1 MLWRLALF
9 LSPFLVATVFALVYR
24 STQVELL
31 GIPPARTWG
40 DLSGAFTGAAAFF
53 SALAVIGVLFTL
65 RRHAVDSEKQAD
77 NFNTT
82 LKTNSDAIDALKAA
96 ADALASQVEII
107 TKTAD
112 AANEQAQIAS
122 EQLNLNMSRQRLARI
137 DRLMERFLFAD
148 PPQPQGIA
156 ELDLCSN
163 IAQGEVRSK
172 LPRNWL
178 ISLQLLVQE
187 IVTLETEQTAPPQI
201 KAAAEATCAD
211 LKAHL
216 SEQERIALCLAELT
230 PRNRMPDDY
239 SPSRFAKSLKAVKLF
254 PFIPE
259 DSPRY
264 AAFLRAG

>member
-1 MLWRLALF
+1 
-9 LSPFLVATVFALVYR
+9 
-24 STQVELL
+24 
-31 GIPPARTWG
+31 
-40 DLSGAFTGAAAFF
+40 
-53 SALAVIGVLFTL
+53 
-65 RRHAVDSEKQAD
+65 
-77 NFNTT
+77 
-82 LKTNSDAIDALKAA
+82 
-96 ADALASQVEII
+96 
-107 TKTAD
+107 
-112 AANEQAQIAS
+112 
-122 EQLNLNMSRQRLARI
+122 MSRQRLARI
-137 DRLMERFLFAD
+137 DRLMERFLFTD
-148 PPQPQGIA
+148 PPQPQDISK
-156 ELDLCSN
+156 LDLCSN

-201 KAAAEATCAD
+201 KAAAEATCTD

-239 SPSRFAKSLKAVKLF
+239 SPSRFAKSLKAAKLF